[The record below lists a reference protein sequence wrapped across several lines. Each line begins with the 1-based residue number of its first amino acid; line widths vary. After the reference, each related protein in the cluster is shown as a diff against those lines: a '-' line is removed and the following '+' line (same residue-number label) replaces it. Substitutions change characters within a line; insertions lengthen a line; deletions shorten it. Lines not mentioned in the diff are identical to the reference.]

1 MHPNGPLIELGFHL
15 KILITSTKFRI
26 PSPFFPRI
34 IVTVS
39 VPVSATIKDRA
50 NIVARYV
57 HVVKARLQNI
67 PVTKNNARTLECF
80 LLLFQDV
87 VLPPHLAFR
96 KDIPTRVVIRVC
108 ICVCVVHTYRDR
120 GFPLSRA
127 FKRSTQLGKALRA
140 SSFIH
145 AEHAACSSA
154 FDPRSRKIKT
164 DPRPGHIKWPAS
176 IEIARVS
183 RIWVEEDQVVE
194 MLRFF

>member
-1 MHPNGPLIELGFHL
+1 M
-15 KILITSTKFRI
+15 
-26 PSPFFPRI
+26 
-34 IVTVS
+34 
-39 VPVSATIKDRA
+39 
-50 NIVARYV
+50 YM
-57 HVVKARLQNI
+57 
-67 PVTKNNARTLECF
+67 
-80 LLLFQDV
+80 
-87 VLPPHLAFR
+87 
-96 KDIPTRVVIRVC
+96 
-108 ICVCVVHTYRDR
+108 CVCVVYTYRDR